1 MFEKA
6 SPQKLRFSTPK
17 GMLTTEDLWDLSLQQ
32 LNVVA
37 KDLNKKIKS
46 SQEEDFL
53 DEPTAEDT
61 NSKLQFDIVKHI
73 MDIKKETQRKAVE
86 ASAKKAQR
94 DRILELISKKK
105 DNELERLSVE
115 ELTSKLNEYL

>member
-6 SPQKLRFSTPK
+6 SRQKLRFSTPK

-61 NSKLQFDIVKHI
+61 HAKLQFDIVKHI
-73 MDIKKETQRKAVE
+73 MDIKKEMQRKAVE
-86 ASAKKAQR
+86 ASAKKVQR

-105 DNELERLSVE
+105 DNELEGLSVE
-115 ELTSKLNEYL
+115 QLTSKLDEYL